1 MLADVDRAV
10 AALLESERLGGQAAK
25 VAFDAPKKEWAAART
40 APTLNLFLADIREDL
55 TRRTTTLIEE
65 VGENGIVESRR
76 QPFRLLQPHVLLTA
90 WASRP
95 EDDHQLLGLALRAL
109 VQRDYIPRA
118 IFVQVRLAALLEQ
131 SHNLHLRVGGK
142 DLLRPLRHRNCGR
155 RWVPTITRSSR
166 LLSACPSLP
175 VSAEPA
181 SPPQTVPPQ
190 VARLQH
196 GRSRSGC
203 GRGRDPQAP
212 GQESEH
218 AGEIQN

>member
-76 QPFRLLQPHVLLTA
+76 QPFRFYNLTYALTA

-109 VQRDYIPRA
+109 VRDELRRA
-118 IFVQVRLAALLEQ
+118 PAA
-131 SHNLHLRVGGK
+131 S
-142 DLLRPLRHRNCGR
+142 C
-155 RWVPTITRSSR
+155 
-166 LLSACPSLP
+166 LP
-175 VSAEPA
+175 YA
-181 SPPQTVPPQ
+181 
-190 VARLQH
+190 
-196 GRSRSGC
+196 
-203 GRGRDPQAP
+203 
-212 GQESEH
+212 
-218 AGEIQN
+218 

>member
-76 QPFRLLQPHVLLTA
+76 QPFRFYNLTYALTA

-109 VQRDYIPRA
+109 VQYDYIPERFCA
-118 IFVQVRLAALLEQ
+118 GELAALLEQ
-131 SHNLHLRVGGK
+131 GHNLHLRVGGK
-142 DLLRPLRHRNCGR
+142 IFSDRFATELWSAMGTDYHPF
-155 RWVPTITRSSR
+155 
-166 LLSACPSLP
+166 LSVVISLP
-175 VSAEPA
+175 VAAGVSEPA
-181 SPPQTVPPQ
+181 GPPQTVPPQ
-190 VARLQH
+190 IVV
-196 GRSRSGC
+196 SSTDDPIKDVV
-203 GRGRDPQAP
+203 RGRDPEAP
-212 GQESEH
+212 E
-218 AGEIQN
+218 AGIRTRRRDKS

>member
-76 QPFRLLQPHVLLTA
+76 QPFRFYNLTYALTA

-95 EDDHQLLGLALRAL
+95 EDDHQLLGLALRAHNDHPKVIIMVDAGDDIIMMQHVL
-109 VQRDYIPRA
+109 VQEIAYRKFRRPVANRHRGDNLLP
-118 IFVQVRLAALLEQ
+118 VQEQ
-131 SHNLHLRVGGK
+131 GQWLFRQPVLWHFLPQPARTHLR
-142 DLLRPLRHRNCGR
+142 P
-155 RWVPTITRSSR
+155 I
-166 LLSACPSLP
+166 
-175 VSAEPA
+175 
-181 SPPQTVPPQ
+181 
-190 VARLQH
+190 
-196 GRSRSGC
+196 
-203 GRGRDPQAP
+203 
-212 GQESEH
+212 QEW
-218 AGEIQN
+218 